1 MVNKEFFIGLDLGQ
15 ASDYTALIII
25 QRLIEAGESVYHV
38 RRLERIRG
46 EPYPD
51 IAKKVLAVQKAP
63 ALAGKADLIVDST
76 GVGAPVVDLLRESR
90 LDPIAISIH
99 GGATVSREGRDWK
112 VPKRDLVGVLQVLL
126 QSGRLKVSNKLKLG
140 PVLQAEMLNFKV
152 KIDPITAHD
161 SYSAWRDNEHDDLVL
176 SAALACWWAER
187 SPKPTGPLVFTGGKR
202 VPPWKESGSSA
213 SSRGGGDWFSEAAA
227 HHGGNGANFVGGINH
242 R

>member
-15 ASDYTALIII
+15 ASDFTALIII
-25 QRLIEAGESVYHV
+25 QRLIEAGESIYHV

-63 ALAGKADLIVDST
+63 ALAGKADLVVDQT
-76 GVGAPVVDLLRESR
+76 GVGRPVVDLLREAG
-90 LDPIAISIH
+90 LNPIAIAIH
-99 GGATVSREGRDWK
+99 GGCAVSREGRDWK

-126 QSGRLKVSNKLKLG
+126 QSGRFKVSNKLKLG

-152 KIDPITAHD
+152 KIDPVTAHD

-176 SAALACWWAER
+176 SAALAAWWAER
-187 SPKPTGPLVFTGGKR
+187 QPKPVGPLSFAGAQKKPTWACPG
-202 VPPWKESGSSA
+202 
-213 SSRGGGDWFSEAAA
+213 RGGGNWFAEAAR
-227 HHGGNGANFVGGINH
+227 HHGSGGGEFIGGINH

>member
-15 ASDYTALIII
+15 ASDFTALIII
-25 QRLIEAGESVYHV
+25 QRLIEAGESIYHV

-63 ALAGKADLIVDST
+63 ALAGKADLVVDQT
-76 GVGAPVVDLLRESR
+76 GVGRPVVDLLREAG
-90 LDPIAISIH
+90 LNPIAIAIH
-99 GGATVSREGRDWK
+99 GGCTVSREGYDWK

-140 PVLQAEMLNFKV
+140 PVLQAEMLNFRV

-187 SPKPTGPLVFTGGKR
+187 SPKPTGPLTFHGATGK
-202 VPPWKESGSSA
+202 PAWADFSSI
-213 SSRGGGDWFSEAAA
+213 RGGQNWLADAAR
-227 HHGGNGANFVGGINH
+227 HHGGGASIIGGVNH